1 VLPKRLRL
9 LFTSLRRPEDGRLR
23 RHDVSE
29 LAGGLPQL
37 RLLLDSAQQQRQRRR
52 RRRRRAQRVQRPHDG
67 RAAPRARRQQDRRLL
82 RAPRRGRRLGVRD
95 GQLGAHPAPPTRHK
109 RRRAEAAGRAAP
121 ARGAPAVQQWPAQ
134 RMRFSL
140 DAGLCDSAESA
151 PPPPARGAKPGA
163 GLAPDPGVDLA
174 PDPGAD
180 GWASVWRSLEDAAR
194 RPPFGGAGAEWRALL
209 AAATL
214 ASDSGAS
221 SSCALG
227 LGFGGKEV
235 GQACGAAHAQVQ
247 VWPKPVCF

>member
-1 VLPKRLRL
+1 MAACNDTTCPSSPAASLSFDFCLTPRSSSGSGGGGGGGGGGAPSACSARLTAAL
-9 LFTSLRRPEDGRLR
+9 L
-23 RHDVSE
+23 HAH
-29 LAGGLPQL
+29 AG
-37 RLLLDSAQQQRQRRR
+37 SKT
-52 RRRRRAQRVQRPHDG
+52 
-67 RAAPRARRQQDRRLL
+67 AACCARRD
-82 RAPRRGRRLGVRD
+82 ADD
-95 GQLGAHPAPPTRHK
+95 GWASETGSSAHPAPPMRHK
-109 RRRAEAAGRAAP
+109 RRRAEAAIRAAP
-121 ARGAPAVQQWPAQ
+121 ALGAPAVQQWPAQ

-140 DAGLCDSAESA
+140 DAGLCDSAESS
-151 PPPPARGAKPGA
+151 PPPPARGAKPDA
-163 GLAPDPGVDLA
+163 DRASNPG
-174 PDPGAD
+174 GD

-221 SSCALG
+221 SSCAVG

>member
-1 VLPKRLRL
+1 MAACGDTTCPSSPAASLSFDFCLTARNSSGSGGGGGGGAPSACSGRVMAAL
-9 LFTSLRRPEDGRLR
+9 L
-23 RHDVSE
+23 HAH
-29 LAGGLPQL
+29 AGNKT
-37 RLLLDSAQQQRQRRR
+37 
-52 RRRRRAQRVQRPHDG
+52 
-67 RAAPRARRQQDRRLL
+67 AACCARRD
-82 RAPRRGRRLGVRD
+82 ADNGWASETGSS
-95 GQLGAHPAPPTRHK
+95 AHPAPPTRHK

-163 GLAPDPGVDLA
+163 GLASDPGVDLA